1 MGIFSKSEETNSF
14 FEQLIL
20 LSAKVLDCV
29 MFLEQSLSNAST
41 VESRELLKG
50 KLREVKEIHTIILDD
65 LHSSFITPIDREDI
79 FTLSNALSEF
89 AKYSYSTIDE
99 LFSFGVSIDPPIAQ
113 MIKLVRKQA
122 EELKIATERLDKN
135 PRVATEHLNQIRSFE
150 EQVEKIYRRSIFE
163 LMQQTNPENLSAQ
176 LLRREVYRHIS
187 NMSDKAIS
195 VAKTMGM
202 IVMKLS

>member
-20 LSAKVLDCV
+20 LSSKVLDCV
-29 MFLEQSLSNAST
+29 MFLEQSLSNPST

-50 KLREVKEIHTIILDD
+50 KLREVKEIHTIVLDD

-89 AKYSYSTIDE
+89 AKYSFSTIDE
-99 LFSFGVSIDPPIAQ
+99 LISFGVSIDQPISQ

-150 EQVEKIYRRSIFE
+150 EQVEKIYRKSILE